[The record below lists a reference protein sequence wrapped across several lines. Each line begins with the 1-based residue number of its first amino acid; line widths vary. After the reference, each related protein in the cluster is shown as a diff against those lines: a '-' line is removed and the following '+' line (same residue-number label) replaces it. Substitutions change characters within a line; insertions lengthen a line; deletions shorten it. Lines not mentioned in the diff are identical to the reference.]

1 MEINC
6 LSNLNKFFGNCTFDM
21 KKYEIMRNLI
31 IASILALSF
40 FSCGTSFD
48 HFFKSHKTDLGTTS
62 FEMPN
67 FFRGVLTGLA
77 PETKTIIDHISDF
90 QYIKFDD
97 VNAVER
103 QILAK
108 EMNEITTSGYTD
120 MYRKNEIN
128 QVRILSVK
136 EKGNKITDFIIF
148 NSNDKETTAFYLRG
162 NFDPTQIKLLSD
174 ETKYSEFT
182 EQLIQAYQNNLKVN
196 SKIQ

>member
-1 MEINC
+1 
-6 LSNLNKFFGNCTFDM
+6 
-21 KKYEIMRNLI
+21 MRNFI
-31 IASILALSF
+31 IATLLALNF
-40 FSCGTSFD
+40 YSCGTSFD
-48 HFFKSHKTDLGTTS
+48 QFFNSHKTDMGTTS

-67 FFRGVLTGLA
+67 FFRGVLITLA

-97 VNAVER
+97 VNVVKR

-108 EMNEITTSGYTD
+108 EMNEITSSGYTD

-136 EKGNKITDFIIF
+136 EKGYKVTDFIIF
-148 NSNDKETTAFYLRG
+148 NSTNKETTAFYLKG
-162 NFDPTQIKLLSD
+162 NFDPTQIKLLAD
-174 ETKYSEFT
+174 ETRYSEFT